1 LNLIATTADAT
12 NNYVFT
18 VQLPDGDVPVDAQLV
33 PGANP
38 ALLGVFDSRQTWT
51 AQYRVA
57 QGGHVVLAVTESGT
71 ATMAWQAMLK

>member
-1 LNLIATTADAT
+1 
-12 NNYVFT
+12 
-18 VQLPDGDVPVDAQLV
+18 VDAQLV